1 MPSKF
6 DKQLEQLLMG
16 DELSEDDQ
24 TTADVVD
31 DMLPVTFEDKPT
43 GLSIDHNVDLEEDY
57 KFVRSN
63 LYGLIGRSNASL
75 ELALKI
81 AQLSE
86 HPRALEVAAN
96 LMKTSADMSKELLLL
111 QKSISGTNKDDKPK
125 TGTYTQVNNYYA
137 DPQSKESLEGIIDDL
152 PEED

>member
-16 DELSEDDQ
+16 DEVSEDDQ

-43 GLSIDHNVDLEEDY
+43 GLSIEHNVDLEEDY

-111 QKSISGTNKDDKPK
+111 QKSISGTNKDK
-125 TGTYTQVNNYYA
+125 TGTYTQVNNYYT
-137 DPQSKESLEGIIDDL
+137 DSQSKESLEGIIDDL